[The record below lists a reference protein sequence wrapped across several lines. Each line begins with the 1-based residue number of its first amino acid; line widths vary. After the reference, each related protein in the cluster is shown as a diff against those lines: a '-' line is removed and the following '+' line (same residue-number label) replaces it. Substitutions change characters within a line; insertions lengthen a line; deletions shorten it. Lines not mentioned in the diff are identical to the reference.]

1 MYKRQERERPDGIM
15 LAFGG
20 QTALN
25 CGVQLFQSG
34 VLERYGIDVL
44 GTPVETIMATEDREP
59 VSYTHLWR
67 FEISHVEMSSSGVRG
82 CRFLYKW
89 WGRSGHY
96 LVPLHRLQFNGV

>member
-1 MYKRQERERPDGIM
+1 M

-44 GTPVETIMATEDREP
+44 GTPVETIMA
-59 VSYTHLWR
+59 VSYTHLDVYKR
-67 FEISHVEMSSSGVRG
+67 QRRG
-82 CRFLYKW
+82 R
-89 WGRSGHY
+89 GGT
-96 LVPLHRLQFNGV
+96 RLWL